1 MNGYSGPTTAP
12 LFSIITVTYNARN
25 DLQPTLDS
33 VRGQSFRLFEHLI
46 IDGASSDD
54 TVEIARRN
62 APANQKLLSSPDH
75 GLYDAMNKGL
85 NMACGEYVVFL
96 NAGDAF
102 HSPDT
107 LQRVADVIMD
117 NDFPG
122 VVYGQTDLVDS
133 DRKRIAGRHLEAP
146 AELSYESFRDGM
158 VVCHQ
163 AFFALRRITD
173 QFRLKYRFSAD
184 YDWCIRV
191 LQHSKHNCYLDEV
204 VADYLMEGM
213 TTANRRASL
222 MERFR
227 IMCYYYGTLPTIWR
241 HLKFIPRFLRRRRLE
256 KQVTAGK

>member
-1 MNGYSGPTTAP
+1 
-12 LFSIITVTYNARN
+12 
-25 DLQPTLDS
+25 
-33 VRGQSFRLFEHLI
+33 
-46 IDGASSDD
+46 
-54 TVEIARRN
+54 
-62 APANQKLLSSPDH
+62 
-75 GLYDAMNKGL
+75 
-85 NMACGEYVVFL
+85 
-96 NAGDAF
+96 
-102 HSPDT
+102 
-107 LQRVADVIMD
+107 
-117 NDFPG
+117 
-122 VVYGQTDLVDS
+122 
-133 DRKRIAGRHLEAP
+133 
-146 AELSYESFRDGM
+146 M

-241 HLKFIPRFLRRRRLE
+241 HLKFSPRFLRRRRLE
-256 KQVTAGK
+256 KQLTAGK